1 MELVINFTNIAM
13 QGSKPDNMQWLAGI
27 VFVLSAAAYMAG
39 PWVEVPWLVYFKVA
53 PLVVV
58 LVLILRG
65 PRREGTW
72 TVVIGLIF
80 GIMGD
85 LML

>member
-13 QGSKPDNMQWLAGI
+13 QGSKPDSWQLPAGI
-27 VFVLSAAAYMAG
+27 VFVLSAAAYMAA
-39 PWVEVPWLVYFKVA
+39 PWVSISWLAYFKAV

-58 LVLILRG
+58 LVLIIRG
-65 PRREGTW
+65 PRRENTW